1 MTKTAPQPEAATTR
15 SCGAVFADPAWRD
28 AWRHATVEPALA
40 DRVLTGLDNHD
51 DEVTGVPLYRLTGSA
66 LWRGYE
72 DDAGMVDVL
81 PGNVAFLS
89 SVYAISN
96 PLNRLTE
103 PDAVRVLDE
112 AFEQATDWG
121 CPLLLATNLEPGP
134 VLDHLR
140 SVRQSPA
147 EIRLDATCRAVLPGS
162 EDEFMAT
169 LGRSAR
175 SDIRRRHR
183 RAIEQG
189 VTFHRRWGRDAHGKL
204 AEFLALSE
212 QSATEHGNPPLYDLE
227 TLQAIVEVPGAVLL
241 TAEHDDKILAGSIAF
256 LHDDCLLV
264 WAAGVDYSALRVY
277 HPYVFLLRETIALAM
292 HLGCRE
298 LDLGRGTFE
307 FKTRHGFTPTVL
319 TTLAYPLG
327 DTAADTLTP
336 LHEMDRRIT
345 AFLAL

>member
-15 SCGAVFADPAWRD
+15 SCGALFAAPEWHQAWQQ
-28 AWRHATVEPALA
+28 ATVEPILD
-40 DRVLTGLDNHD
+40 DRVLTGRGHHD
-51 DEVTGVPLYRLTGSA
+51 ETTGVPLYRLTGSA

-72 DDAGMVDVL
+72 DDAGMADVL
-81 PGNVAFLS
+81 PRNVAFLS
-89 SVYAISN
+89 SVYAISS
-96 PLNRLTE
+96 PLNRVAE
-103 PDAVRVLDE
+103 PEAARILDE
-112 AFEQATDWG
+112 AVELATAWG

-134 VLDHLR
+134 ALDHLR
-140 SVRQSPA
+140 SARRPSA
-147 EIRLDATCRAVLPGS
+147 EVRLDATCRAVLPAS

-189 VTFHRRWGRDAHGKL
+189 VTFHRRWGRDSCGKL

-227 TLQAIVEVPGAVLL
+227 TLHAIIEVPGAVLL
-241 TAEHDDKILAGSIAF
+241 TAEHDDRILAGSIAF

-264 WAAGVDYSALRVY
+264 WAAGVDYSALRTY

-292 HLGCRE
+292 HLGCRT

-319 TTLAYPLG
+319 TTLVYPLR
-327 DTAADTLTP
+327 DSQAQTLAP
-336 LHEMDRRIT
+336 LREMDRRT
-345 AFLAL
+345 TVLLGL